1 MDDQVL
7 PFIHGIALSKE
18 IKNAKLIPL
27 EGVGHDLPRGVWE
40 IVLPA
45 LLVHIMV
52 SASS

>member
-7 PFIHGIALSKE
+7 PFVHGVALSKE

-27 EGVGHDLPRGVWE
+27 EGVGHDLPRGVWD

-45 LLVHIMV
+45 LLAHTMV